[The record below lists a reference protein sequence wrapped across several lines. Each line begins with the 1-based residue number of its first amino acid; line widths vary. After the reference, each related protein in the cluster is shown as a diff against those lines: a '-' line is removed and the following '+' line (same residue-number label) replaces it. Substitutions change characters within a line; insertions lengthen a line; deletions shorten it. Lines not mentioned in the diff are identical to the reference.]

1 MIITM
6 IIIMII
12 ITMVIITNYY
22 DDHHYYRYRYTLM
35 MMVLAARIK
44 ETSHVERV
52 VFRPPETELR
62 VLRGSSTL
70 FWNEFN
76 EFIRGSIVSKSFF
89 YDANSSI
96 FVPVFQQK
104 LSIAFDPGPADS
116 IGEISNDFR
125 GNNMPS

>member
-12 ITMVIITNYY
+12 ITMVIITNYYY

-52 VFRPPETELR
+52 VFRPRETELR

-76 EFIRGSIVSKSFF
+76 EFIGDPSYPNRFFMMRIVLYSSLYSSK
-89 YDANSSI
+89 NC
-96 FVPVFQQK
+96 
-104 LSIAFDPGPADS
+104 
-116 IGEISNDFR
+116 R
-125 GNNMPS
+125 